1 MFARL
6 QSLLI
11 SCLALLFSGSALAG
25 TESEPAKTLSPYFFV
40 EGNAPGVEAFPL
52 EGTEVTANVS
62 GVIADVV
69 VKQVYRNDGTTPINA
84 KYVFP
89 ASTRAAVHGMQIRI
103 GDAVV
108 VAKIKEREQ
117 ANREYEAAKEAGK
130 TASLLEEQRPNVFT
144 MSVAN
149 IMPADRVTV
158 ELRYS
163 EFLVPSEG
171 VYEFV
176 YPTVVGPRYSNM
188 PEKGAK
194 KTDTWVK
201 SPYLHAGVAP
211 EQQTFKLSANLSTGM
226 SLSDLRSA
234 SHAIDVKWDGLSLA
248 RVTMNEKSFA
258 GDRDFVLSY
267 RLAGNQIQSGLL
279 LHQDPKGDHFLL
291 MVQPPARVAD
301 AEIPA
306 REYLFVVDVSGSM
319 AGFPLDTAKALI
331 FNLIKNLRPTDSF
344 NVLLFAGD
352 SRLLAPKSMAATPAN
367 ITSALQLIDGQAGG
381 GGTELEAALR
391 RVVALPRGEHVSR
404 SVVVITDGYIA
415 EEAGTFELIADS
427 LKHTNFFA
435 FGIGAGVN
443 RYLIEGIARAGQG
456 EAFVALNPGEASNAG
471 ERFRRYIQTPV
482 LTNIRI
488 KYNGFEVFDVEPKSQ
503 PDLFAERPIVV
514 MGKWRGKKA
523 GSIEV
528 TGRTAKG
535 GFKQSFEVSQV
546 VVRSENE
553 ALPRLWARTRIAR
566 LSDFNFSQSEGEA
579 ARAVT
584 SLGLSYS
591 LLTKYTSF
599 IAVLEK
605 VRNPEGVAQNVDQPS
620 PLPKG
625 VSDLAVGEE
634 QYVSGAE
641 PEMWIMSLLLLGAL
655 GFTLLRKQRVAM
667 GGAA

>member
-1 MFARL
+1 
-6 QSLLI
+6 
-11 SCLALLFSGSALAG
+11 
-25 TESEPAKTLSPYFFV
+25 
-40 EGNAPGVEAFPL
+40 
-52 EGTEVTANVS
+52 
-62 GVIADVV
+62 
-69 VKQVYRNDGTTPINA
+69 
-84 KYVFP
+84 
-89 ASTRAAVHGMQIRI
+89 
-103 GDAVV
+103 
-108 VAKIKEREQ
+108 
-117 ANREYEAAKEAGK
+117 
-130 TASLLEEQRPNVFT
+130 LEEQRPNVFT

-149 IMPADRVTV
+149 IMPKDRVEV

-171 VYEFV
+171 TYEFV
-176 YPTVVGPRYSNM
+176 YPTVVGPRYSNL

-194 KTDTWVK
+194 KTDAWVK

-211 EQQTFKLSANLSTGM
+211 EQQTFKLSANLSTGI

-279 LHQDPKGDHFLL
+279 LHQDPLLYQGRGDHFLL
-291 MVQPPARVAD
+291 MVQSPARVAD

-331 FNLIKNLRPTDSF
+331 FNLIKNLRPVDAF
-344 NVLLFAGD
+344 NVVLFAGD
-352 SRLLAPKSMAATPAN
+352 SQLLAPKSMAATPEN
-367 ITSALQLIDGQAGG
+367 ITSALQLIDRQSGG

-415 EEAGTFELIADS
+415 EEAGTFQLIADS

-435 FGIGAGVN
+435 FGIGSGVN

-456 EAFVALNPGEASNAG
+456 EAFVALNPEEASSTG
-471 ERFRRYIQTPV
+471 QRFRRYIQTPV

-488 KYNGFEVFDVEPKSQ
+488 KYSGFDVFDLEPRSQ

-514 MGKWRGKKA
+514 MGKWRGKRA
-523 GSIEV
+523 GSIEI

-535 GFKQSFEVSQV
+535 EFKQSFDVSQAT
-546 VVRSENE
+546 VRPENQ

-566 LSDFNFSQSEGEA
+566 LSDFNFEQTEA
-579 ARAVT
+579 ESARQVT

-605 VRNPEGVAQNVDQPS
+605 VRNPEGVANDVNQPS

-641 PEMWIMSLLLLGAL
+641 PELWLMSLLLLGAL
-655 GFTLLRKQRVAM
+655 GFMTLRKQRAM
-667 GGAA
+667 VGGLA